1 MTFSKQWKVKLHK
14 RIVKDDNI
22 VLGLL
27 SSLQY
32 SLIMH
37 TRAVTRQC
45 TKHPLSATDYKN
57 RWLTEIKAV
66 S

>member
-27 SSLQY
+27 SSLHI
-32 SLIMH
+32 L
-37 TRAVTRQC
+37 
-45 TKHPLSATDYKN
+45 
-57 RWLTEIKAV
+57 
-66 S
+66 